1 MPDVDTEKQADG
13 IPLNDLTKEAER
25 GGNRKFHVRTRMHWY
40 QFWLY
45 KDDPPPPPESLDDS
59 KELPIA
65 KLNLFSD
72 WTYHWIMPLLKLG
85 YRRPLEAT
93 DLWKMDDPRTAKHI
107 SNLLI
112 ERWTERVAKADAH
125 NERLERGEINPSV
138 KLMKKWR
145 KEAEKESA
153 TNLGGEASVEERVK
167 AKEACWRSPV
177 LKYVKAEFRTPEL
190 RRQHDIAGKVKTAS
204 KRANLFFALFDIF
217 WPNVTV
223 AYISKLLGDTAY
235 LGSTLLMEKIIDAVS
250 KEDTGLACGYVVV
263 MFAIMIISNLLTNRF
278 YYQSMYIGVFTRA
291 ALVSGIYKRALNMQG
306 RDRSTGKLVNHIS
319 TDVSRIDFGAQW
331 WLVTFTAPVELIV
344 CIIILLSR
352 FGVSCLSGFAL
363 VVVVLPIQASC
374 MKFLFDL
381 RNKSLEWTDR
391 RARRTQEVLSGMR
404 IVKLFSYESNFLQWI
419 SKLRRNELKYIFRLT
434 VRLAAL
440 LATAIGLPVLAGVLA
455 VITFYFKEGH
465 LDASK
470 VFPAVT
476 LFQLIRLPLMF
487 LPFGL
492 SVIAD
497 GYASILR
504 LSEVFYAQ
512 QHDVSVKS
520 DALSPYGLQFTDAQ
534 FEWDDV
540 SEDPTLKPTTTEEK
554 KEKRKQKQKQKRLWA
569 FLRKNRKNVPASE
582 KKRLGLFR
590 RKAKKED
597 LALIGGKPKPKPV
610 EDSPSDFIMA
620 PLNLAIKR
628 GELCAIIGPV
638 GSGKSSLLLG
648 AIGEMRKVSGDVTW
662 GSQRIAYCS
671 QSAWIQNATLRD
683 NILFGQ
689 PFDEDRY
696 WECVERAELVADL
709 AMLQNG
715 DLTEIGERGVTLSG
729 GQKQR
734 VNIARALYYDADVIC
749 LDDPLS
755 AVDAHVGK
763 ALFNNAILPLRSRGK
778 TILLVTHAIQYL
790 EGCDRIVSMD
800 DGRIEEVGTFAELMA
815 ARGHFYQTMQNYSTL
830 RQTGVEED
838 ANDLAA
844 EVEAGK
850 SKPKLDTGKLS
861 KPGGNTMELE
871 ERNTGAVDM
880 FVWKAYLRAGKA
892 MVLVP
897 LAFIFACCMQAS
909 TTLTTYWLNWW
920 AEWNI
925 TGEHSMGFSLGL
937 YIMLGVMQFIFNFI
951 ADILLGL
958 MTYFASRK
966 LHDNA
971 MKRVMYSPMAW
982 FDTTPI
988 GRIINRFGKDIDVLD
1003 NQVSGLLRQSV
1014 ATFMTM
1020 LGAGAMIIALTYYF
1034 AIVIVGVLL
1043 ISWFISTYYRASSRE
1058 FKRVD
1063 ALLRSTLYSHFA
1075 ESLTGLTTI
1084 RAYNE
1089 SKRFLYENYK
1099 AMDLQN
1105 RAYFL
1110 TIVNRRWLGLRLDLL
1125 GSLCVLV
1132 VGILAAVR
1140 VHGMGAGQSGVVL
1153 SMMITIAQSL
1163 SMLTSELTELENEMN
1178 SAERLVYYAETLDQ
1192 EAPQQIP
1199 DTKPPAS
1206 WPDHGA
1212 IDLDNLWLKYRPNL
1226 PNVLKGVTLHVNGG
1240 EKVGIV
1246 GRTGAGKSSILTV
1259 LLRLSEATQGTIS
1272 IDGINVSMIGLEDLR
1287 LAIAILPQEPLL
1299 FSGTLRSNL
1308 DPFGLYD
1315 DARLWDAMQR
1325 AYLTGPTSATTTED
1339 VIHDPSVPM
1348 TERTKMQGDAQAK
1361 EPGTESKALTR
1372 LSLDSIIDE
1381 EGANLSVGQRSLVSL
1396 ARALVRNS
1404 KIILLDEATASVD
1417 LETDAKIQKTIRTE
1431 FADRTLLCI
1440 AHRLSTIIG
1449 YDRIVV
1455 MEDGKVVEFDTPL
1468 TLFDRSDGIFRGMC
1482 SRSSI
1487 SRDDILQ
1494 ARP

>member
-1 MPDVDTEKQADG
+1 MTDAAALSEVTAAGTEGAPMPDVDTEKQADG

-620 PLNLAIKR
+620 PLNLAIK
-628 GELCAIIGPV
+628 
-638 GSGKSSLLLG
+638 LG
-648 AIGEMRKVSGDVTW
+648 LDS
-662 GSQRIAYCS
+662 
-671 QSAWIQNATLRD
+671 
-683 NILFGQ
+683 
-689 PFDEDRY
+689 
-696 WECVERAELVADL
+696 ERN
-709 AMLQNG
+709 NG
-715 DLTEIGERGVTLSG
+715 DLTEIGERGVT
-729 GQKQR
+729 
-734 VNIARALYYDADVIC
+734 
-749 LDDPLS
+749 LS

-880 FVWKAYLRAGKA
+880 FVWKAYLRAG
-892 MVLVP
+892 
-897 LAFIFACCMQAS
+897 
-909 TTLTTYWLNWW
+909 
-920 AEWNI
+920 
-925 TGEHSMGFSLGL
+925 EHS
-937 YIMLGVMQFIFNFI
+937 VMQFIFNFI